1 MNLQNFYIQKEP
13 APSTDWRVFGDIED
27 DAGNILGTFGVDGTS
42 VNVWWVQQDQDFQYG
57 IVQQFALVMAQQIS
71 NGTTE

>member
-27 DAGNILGTFGVDGTS
+27 DNGNILGTFGVDGTS
-42 VNVWWVQQDQDFQYG
+42 VNVWWVTQDEQFQAG
-57 IVQQFALVMAQQIS
+57 IVNQFAVIMAQQIAS
-71 NGTTE
+71 GDAE

>member
-27 DAGNILGTFGVDGTS
+27 DAGNILGTFGPDGTS
-42 VNVWWVQQDQDFQYG
+42 VNLWWVQQDEQFQYG
-57 IVQQFALVMAQQIS
+57 IVQQFAGIMAQQIVS
-71 NGTTE
+71 GDAE

>member
-27 DAGNILGTFGVDGTS
+27 DAGNILGTFGPDGTS
-42 VNVWWVQQDQDFQYG
+42 VNVWWVQQDEQFQAG
-57 IVQQFALVMAQQIS
+57 IVQQFAVVMANQIIS
-71 NGTTE
+71 GDAE

>member
-27 DAGNILGTFGVDGTS
+27 DAGNILGTFGPDGTS
-42 VNVWWVQQDQDFQYG
+42 VNVWWVQQDEDFQSSF
-57 IVQQFALVMAQQIS
+57 VLQFASVMANEIV
-71 NGTTE
+71 NGTAE